1 MGALAGERGRSG
13 LLSASGMGA
22 RRPNLAPEP
31 PGAGFSGKQGGLG
44 WPGCLLCYRRD
55 AGPLAADRWAR
66 YPKGVLHARVG
77 LVLPGR
83 RPAPSP
89 AVLCPGLRLLGDL
102 PERAREPRLE
112 ARGQRQNVARLR
124 RLAGAAVGHRGLER
138 HLAGIQSI
146 AATRAG
152 GAAPAAGG
160 LATRL
165 AQPPGGGS
173 SRYPT
178 PRSVRRRHGEPAAW
192 RCRRKRLI

>member
-124 RLAGAAVGHRGLER
+124 RLTGAAVGHRGLER
-138 HLAGIQSI
+138 HLASNQGV

-152 GAAPAAGG
+152 GAASAVGGVAARSTQSTGG
-160 LATRL
+160 N
-165 AQPPGGGS
+165 S
-173 SRYPT
+173 SRYPR
-178 PRSVRRRHGEPAAW
+178 PCSVRRRQVEPAACRW
-192 RCRRKRLI
+192 RRSRLT